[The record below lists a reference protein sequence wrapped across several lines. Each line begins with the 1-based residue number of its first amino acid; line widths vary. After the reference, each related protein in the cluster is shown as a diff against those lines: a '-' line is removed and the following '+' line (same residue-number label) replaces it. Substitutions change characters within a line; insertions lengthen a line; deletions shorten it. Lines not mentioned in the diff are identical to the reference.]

1 MAINRYPLPE
11 TNVRPASKRTVTDG
25 PFAETKELIG

>member
-1 MAINRYPLPE
+1 MATNSSQLPE
-11 TNVRPASKRTVTDG
+11 TNVRSAAKRPVTDG